1 MRIEMPVNH
10 HAHPHRETSVKL
22 TVIIQYK
29 TVCVLVTKPTFTK
42 ANLLLHRYIVTYCLK
57 VSKNAPLILTRQLQ
71 LNTSFIKDYATVHK
85 VTVA

>member
-42 ANLLLHRYIVTYCLK
+42 ANLLLHRYIL
-57 VSKNAPLILTRQLQ
+57 PLSQQKRTVNIDQT
-71 LNTSFIKDYATVHK
+71 IAT
-85 VTVA
+85 

>member
-42 ANLLLHRYIVTYCLK
+42 ANLLLHRYIL
-57 VSKNAPLILTRQLQ
+57 P
-71 LNTSFIKDYATVHK
+71 
-85 VTVA
+85 

>member
-42 ANLLLHRYIVTYCLK
+42 ANLLLHRYILPYSQLK
-57 VSKNAPLILTRQLQ
+57 RTVNIDQKNAT
-71 LNTSFIKDYATVHK
+71 
-85 VTVA
+85 